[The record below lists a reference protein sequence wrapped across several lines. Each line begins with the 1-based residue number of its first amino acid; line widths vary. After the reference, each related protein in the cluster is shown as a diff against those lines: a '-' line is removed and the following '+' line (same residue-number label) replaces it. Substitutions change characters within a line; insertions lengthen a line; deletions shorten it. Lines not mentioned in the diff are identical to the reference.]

1 MQVLALKYR
10 PKHFSE
16 LVGQESVAKT
26 LSLALDNQRLA
37 NAYLFSGLRGSGK
50 TSSSRIFARAL
61 MCETGPKA
69 VPCDTCIQCQSALN
83 NHHIDIIEMDGAS
96 NRGIDDV
103 RNLIEQT
110 RYKPS
115 FGRYKI
121 FIIDEVHMFTTEAFN
136 ALLKTLEEPPSHV
149 KFLLATTDALKLP
162 ATILSRT
169 QHFRFKKIPE
179 NSVISHLKTILEKEQ
194 VSYETSALEKLAHS
208 GQGSLRDTI
217 TLLEQAINYCDNA
230 ITESKVAEMLGAI
243 DRSVLEDFFQSLI
256 NQDEARLQERYAI
269 LENYETESVLEEM
282 MLFLKAKLL
291 SPDSYSILLIERFF
305 KIIMSSLSLL
315 KEGAN
320 ASFVLLLL
328 KMKFKEALKL
338 KALDDAILE
347 LEQSKESVLKPLNQN
362 ANASKQE
369 PKSTEKIEQ
378 AERIEGTEKKEKLE
392 TRENTETLQT
402 LMLSAKDRIFHN
414 LFKQVQTLV
423 YERNYELGEVF
434 EKNIRFID
442 FDSQTK
448 TLTWESLA
456 TDKDKELLRERFKI
470 VKSIVDGVFG
480 KGENIKIA
488 LKHHLENKSTL
499 ETQEIKDFKI
509 SSLREKILPKPTI
522 ETTAETKEN
531 DTKEAV
537 GKALQTKEND
547 TKEAVG
553 KALQTKENDTKE
565 AVGKALQTKENDT
578 KEAVGKALQTK
589 ENDTKETKE
598 TQPKQA
604 PTALQEF
611 MANHSELIEEI
622 KSEFEIKSVELL

>member
-194 VSYETSALEKLAHS
+194 VSYESSALEKLAHS

-256 NQDEARLQERYAI
+256 NQDEERLQERYAI

-291 SPDSYSILLIERFF
+291 SPDTYSILLIERFF

-347 LEQSKESVLKPLNQN
+347 LEQTPFNQSPSISYN
-362 ANASKQE
+362 APKQE
-369 PKSTEKIEQ
+369 FKGTEKIEQ
-378 AERIEGTEKKEKLE
+378 VERIEGTEKREKLE
-392 TRENTETLQT
+392 KRENAETPQT
-402 LMLSAKDRIFHN
+402 PMLSAKDRIFHN

-423 YERNYELGEVF
+423 YERNYELGAVF

-456 TDKDKELLRERFKI
+456 ADKDKELLRERFKI

-488 LKHHLENKSTL
+488 LKNHLENKSARE
-499 ETQEIKDFKI
+499 ETKEIKDFKI
-509 SSLREKILPKPTI
+509 SSLREKILSQPTT

-531 DTKEAV
+531 GKEAV

-547 TKEAVG
+547 TKEV
-553 KALQTKENDTKE
+553 Q
-565 AVGKALQTKENDT
+565 
-578 KEAVGKALQTK
+578 
-589 ENDTKETKE
+589 E
-598 TQPKQA
+598 TQPKEA

>member
-194 VSYETSALEKLAHS
+194 VSYESSALEKLAHS

-269 LENYETESVLEEM
+269 LENYETEGVLEEM

-347 LEQSKESVLKPLNQN
+347 LEQTPFNQN
-362 ANASKQE
+362 HSISYNAPKQE
-369 PKSTEKIEQ
+369 FKNIEQ
-378 AERIEGTEKKEKLE
+378 REQ
-392 TRENTETLQT
+392 RENIEKRENAETPQIP
-402 LMLSAKDRIFHN
+402 MLSAKDRIFHN

-423 YERNYELGEVF
+423 YERNYELGAVF

-470 VKSIVDGVFG
+470 VKGIVDGVFG

-488 LKHHLENKSTL
+488 LKHHLENKSARE
-499 ETQEIKDFKI
+499 ETKKVKDFKI
-509 SSLREKILPKPTI
+509 SSLREKILPKPTT
-522 ETTAETKEN
+522 ETTAETKE
-531 DTKEAV
+531 TKEAV
-537 GKALQTKEND
+537 KKEVQE
-547 TKEAVG
+547 KEV
-553 KALQTKENDTKE
+553 KEKE
-565 AVGKALQTKENDT
+565 I
-578 KEAVGKALQTK
+578 K

-598 TQPKQA
+598 IQPKEA

-611 MANHSELIEEI
+611 MANHSNLIEEI

>member
-16 LVGQESVAKT
+16 LIGQESVAKT

-61 MCETGPKA
+61 MCEKGPKA
-69 VPCDTCIQCQSALN
+69 VPCDTCTQCQSALN

-194 VSYETSALEKLAHS
+194 VSYEASALEKLAHS

-338 KALDDAILE
+338 KALDDAIVE

-369 PKSTEKIEQ
+369 SKGTEKIEQ
-378 AERIEGTEKKEKLE
+378 VERIEGTEKREKLE
-392 TRENTETLQT
+392 TRENTETPQT
-402 LMLSAKDRIFHN
+402 PMLSAKDRIFHN

-423 YERNYELGEVF
+423 YERNYELGTVF

-470 VKSIVDGVFG
+470 VKGIVDGVFG

-488 LKHHLENKSTL
+488 LKNHLENKSTL
-499 ETQEIKDFKI
+499 ETQEVKEFKFPF
-509 SSLREKILPKPTI
+509 LKPQPTT

-531 DTKEAV
+531 EKEAV

-547 TKEAVG
+547 TKEV
-553 KALQTKENDTKE
+553 
-565 AVGKALQTKENDT
+565 
-578 KEAVGKALQTK
+578 
-589 ENDTKETKE
+589 KE
-598 TQPKQA
+598 TQPKEA
-604 PTALQEF
+604 PTVLQEF

>member
-61 MCETGPKA
+61 MCEEGPKA

-194 VSYETSALEKLAHS
+194 VSYESSALEKLAHS

-256 NQDEARLQERYAI
+256 NQDEARLKERYAI

-338 KALDDAILE
+338 KALDDAIVE
-347 LEQSKESVLKPLNQN
+347 LEQTPFNQN
-362 ANASKQE
+362 PSISYNAPKQE
-369 PKSTEKIEQ
+369 FKGTEKIEQ
-378 AERIEGTEKKEKLE
+378 AERIEGTEKREKLE
-392 TRENTETLQT
+392 TRENTETPQT
-402 LMLSAKDRIFHN
+402 PMLSAKDRIFHN

-423 YERNYELGEVF
+423 YERNYELGAVF

-470 VKSIVDGVFG
+470 VKGIVDGVFG

-488 LKHHLENKSTL
+488 LKNHLENKSARE
-499 ETQEIKDFKI
+499 ETKEVKI
-509 SSLREKILPKPTI
+509 SSLREKILPKPTT
-522 ETTAETKEN
+522 ETTAETKEKETKEN
-531 DTKEAV
+531 DTKEI
-537 GKALQTKEND
+537 Q
-547 TKEAVG
+547 
-553 KALQTKENDTKE
+553 
-565 AVGKALQTKENDT
+565 
-578 KEAVGKALQTK
+578 
-589 ENDTKETKE
+589 E
-598 TQPKQA
+598 TQPKET

>member
-61 MCETGPKA
+61 MCEEGPKA
-69 VPCDTCIQCQSALN
+69 VPCDTCTQCQSALN

-256 NQDEARLQERYAI
+256 NQDEVRLQERYAI

-305 KIIMSSLSLL
+305 KIIMSGLSLL

-362 ANASKQE
+362 ANAFKQE
-369 PKSTEKIEQ
+369 SKSAEKIEKP
-378 AERIEGTEKKEKLE
+378 EKK
-392 TRENTETLQT
+392 ENTETPQT
-402 LMLSAKDRIFHN
+402 PMLSAKDRIFHN

-423 YERNYELGEVF
+423 YERNYELGAVF

-456 TDKDKELLRERFKI
+456 THKDKELLRERFKI

-488 LKHHLENKSTL
+488 LKNHSENKSAL
-499 ETQEIKDFKI
+499 EEIKEFKFP
-509 SSLREKILPKPTI
+509 SLKPKPTT
-522 ETTAETKEN
+522 ETTAEMKEKETKEAIEKETKEN
-531 DTKEAV
+531 DTKEIQ
-537 GKALQTKEND
+537 KND
-547 TKEAVG
+547 TKEIQ
-553 KALQTKENDTKE
+553 KNDTKE
-565 AVGKALQTKENDT
+565 IQ
-578 KEAVGKALQTK
+578 
-589 ENDTKETKE
+589 E
-598 TQPKQA
+598 TQPKET

-611 MANHSELIEEI
+611 MANNSNLIEEI

>member
-61 MCETGPKA
+61 MCEIGPKA

-194 VSYETSALEKLAHS
+194 VSYESSALEKLAHS

-269 LENYETESVLEEM
+269 LENYETEGVLEEM

-291 SPDSYSILLIERFF
+291 SPDTYSILLIERFF

-347 LEQSKESVLKPLNQN
+347 LEQSKESVFKPLNQN
-362 ANASKQE
+362 ANAPKQE
-369 PKSTEKIEQ
+369 PKSAEKIEQ
-378 AERIEGTEKKEKLE
+378 IESIEKRESAETP
-392 TRENTETLQT
+392 QT
-402 LMLSAKDRIFHN
+402 PMLSAKDRIFHN

-423 YERNYELGEVF
+423 YERNYELGAVF

-456 TDKDKELLRERFKI
+456 ADKDKELLRERFKI

-488 LKHHLENKSTL
+488 LKNHLENKSTP
-499 ETQEIKDFKI
+499 ETQEVKEFKFPF
-509 SSLREKILPKPTI
+509 LKPQPTT
-522 ETTAETKEN
+522 ETTAEMKENEKEAVKKEIKEKEVQKNEIKEKETKEN
-531 DTKEAV
+531 DTKEV
-537 GKALQTKEND
+537 KE
-547 TKEAVG
+547 KEI
-553 KALQTKENDTKE
+553 QEI
-565 AVGKALQTKENDT
+565 
-578 KEAVGKALQTK
+578 
-589 ENDTKETKE
+589 
-598 TQPKQA
+598 QPKEA

-611 MANHSELIEEI
+611 MANHSNLIEEI

>member
-61 MCETGPKA
+61 MCEEGPKA

-194 VSYETSALEKLAHS
+194 VSYESSALEKLAHS

-269 LENYETESVLEEM
+269 LENYETEGVLEEM

-338 KALDDAILE
+338 KALDDAIVE
-347 LEQSKESVLKPLNQN
+347 LEQTPFNQSPSISYN
-362 ANASKQE
+362 APKQE
-369 PKSTEKIEQ
+369 PKS
-378 AERIEGTEKKEKLE
+378 AERIEGTEKREKLE
-392 TRENTETLQT
+392 KRENTETPQT
-402 LMLSAKDRIFHN
+402 PMLSAKDRIFHN

-423 YERNYELGEVF
+423 YERNYELGAVF

-456 TDKDKELLRERFKI
+456 ADKDKELLRERFKI

-488 LKHHLENKSTL
+488 LKHHLENKNAP
-499 ETQEIKDFKI
+499 E
-509 SSLREKILPKPTI
+509 
-522 ETTAETKEN
+522 ETKEVKEFKFPPLKPKLTTEMTAEIQEKE
-531 DTKEAV
+531 TKEAV
-537 GKALQTKEND
+537 GKEIKE
-547 TKEAVG
+547 KEVQ
-553 KALQTKENDTKE
+553 KKEVQKNE
-565 AVGKALQTKENDT
+565 
-578 KEAVGKALQTK
+578 
-589 ENDTKETKE
+589 TKETKE
-598 TQPKQA
+598 IQPKEA

-611 MANHSELIEEI
+611 IANHSELIEEI

>member
-61 MCETGPKA
+61 MCEEGPKA
-69 VPCDTCIQCQSALN
+69 VPCDTCTQCQSALN

-194 VSYETSALEKLAHS
+194 VSYESSALEKLAHS

-256 NQDEARLQERYAI
+256 NQDEAQLQERYAI

-328 KMKFKEALKL
+328 KIKFKEALKL

-347 LEQSKESVLKPLNQN
+347 LEQTKESAFQPLNQN
-362 ANASKQE
+362 ANAPKQE
-369 PKSTEKIEQ
+369 PKSAEKIEQ
-378 AERIEGTEKKEKLE
+378 AEKRESTEKIANAE
-392 TRENTETLQT
+392 TPQT
-402 LMLSAKDRIFHN
+402 PMLSAKDRIFHN

-423 YERNYELGEVF
+423 YERNYELGAVF

-456 TDKDKELLRERFKI
+456 TNKDKELLRERFKI

-480 KGENIKIA
+480 KGESIKIA
-488 LKHHLENKSTL
+488 LKNHLENKSARE
-499 ETQEIKDFKI
+499 ETKEVKDFKI
-509 SSLREKILPKPTI
+509 SSLREKILPKPTT
-522 ETTAETKEN
+522 EMTAETKEN
-531 DTKEAV
+531 ETKEAV
-537 GKALQTKEND
+537 KKEIQE
-547 TKEAVG
+547 KEVQ
-553 KALQTKENDTKE
+553 KNE
-565 AVGKALQTKENDT
+565 
-578 KEAVGKALQTK
+578 
-589 ENDTKETKE
+589 TKETKE

>member
-69 VPCDTCIQCQSALN
+69 VPCDTCTQCQSALN

-291 SPDSYSILLIERFF
+291 SPDFYSILLIERFF
-305 KIIMSSLSLL
+305 KIIMSGLSLL

-347 LEQSKESVLKPLNQN
+347 LEQSKESVLKPLGQN
-362 ANASKQE
+362 ANAFKQE
-369 PKSTEKIEQ
+369 PKSAEKIEG
-378 AERIEGTEKKEKLE
+378 AEKIEKPEKRESAEK
-392 TRENTETLQT
+392 RENAETPQT
-402 LMLSAKDRIFHN
+402 PMLSAKDRIFHN

-423 YERNYELGEVF
+423 YERNYELGAVF

-456 TDKDKELLRERFKI
+456 TNKDKELLRERFKI
-470 VKSIVDGVFG
+470 VKGIVDGVFG

-488 LKHHLENKSTL
+488 LKHHLENKSARE
-499 ETQEIKDFKI
+499 ETKEIKI
-509 SSLREKILPKPTI
+509 SSLREKILPKPTT
-522 ETTAETKEN
+522 ETTAETKEKE
-531 DTKEAV
+531 TKEKEV
-537 GKALQTKEND
+537 QEND
-547 TKEAVG
+547 TKEV
-553 KALQTKENDTKE
+553 Q
-565 AVGKALQTKENDT
+565 
-578 KEAVGKALQTK
+578 
-589 ENDTKETKE
+589 E
-598 TQPKQA
+598 TQPKEA

-611 MANHSELIEEI
+611 MANHSDLIEEI

>member
-61 MCETGPKA
+61 MCEEGPKA

-83 NHHIDIIEMDGAS
+83 NNHIDIIEMDGAS

-194 VSYETSALEKLAHS
+194 VSYESSALEKLAHS

-347 LEQSKESVLKPLNQN
+347 LEQAPFNQSPSISYN
-362 ANASKQE
+362 APKQE
-369 PKSTEKIEQ
+369 PKSAEKIENPEKRES
-378 AERIEGTEKKEKLE
+378 AETP
-392 TRENTETLQT
+392 QT
-402 LMLSAKDRIFHN
+402 PMLSAKDRIFHN

-423 YERNYELGEVF
+423 YERNYELGAVF

-456 TDKDKELLRERFKI
+456 THKDKELLRERFKI
-470 VKSIVDGVFG
+470 VKNIIDGVFG
-480 KGENIKIA
+480 KGESIKIA
-488 LKHHLENKSTL
+488 LKNQNKSAL
-499 ETQEIKDFKI
+499 EVVKELKFPY
-509 SSLREKILPKPTI
+509 SKPQPTT
-522 ETTAETKEN
+522 ETTAETKE
-531 DTKEAV
+531 KEIQKNEIKEKEV
-537 GKALQTKEND
+537 QEND
-547 TKEAVG
+547 TKEV
-553 KALQTKENDTKE
+553 Q
-565 AVGKALQTKENDT
+565 
-578 KEAVGKALQTK
+578 
-589 ENDTKETKE
+589 E
-598 TQPKQA
+598 TQPKQT

-611 MANHSELIEEI
+611 MANHSNLIEEI

>member
-61 MCETGPKA
+61 MCEEGPKS
-69 VPCDTCIQCQSALN
+69 VPCDTCTQCRSALN
-83 NHHIDIIEMDGAS
+83 NHHIDIIEIDGAS

-305 KIIMSSLSLL
+305 KIIMSGLSLL

-347 LEQSKESVLKPLNQN
+347 LEQNKESILKPLNQN
-362 ANASKQE
+362 ANAFKQE
-369 PKSTEKIEQ
+369 STDKIEKPEKRES
-378 AERIEGTEKKEKLE
+378 AETP
-392 TRENTETLQT
+392 QT
-402 LMLSAKDRIFHN
+402 PMLSAKDRIFHN

-423 YERNYELGEVF
+423 YERNYELGAVF

-456 TDKDKELLRERFKI
+456 THKDKELLRERFKI

-488 LKHHLENKSTL
+488 LKNHSENKSAL
-499 ETQEIKDFKI
+499 EEIKEFKFP
-509 SSLREKILPKPTI
+509 SLKPKPTT
-522 ETTAETKEN
+522 ETTAETKEKETKEAVEKETKEN
-531 DTKEAV
+531 DTKEI
-537 GKALQTKEND
+537 Q
-547 TKEAVG
+547 
-553 KALQTKENDTKE
+553 
-565 AVGKALQTKENDT
+565 
-578 KEAVGKALQTK
+578 
-589 ENDTKETKE
+589 E
-598 TQPKQA
+598 TQPKET

-611 MANHSELIEEI
+611 MANHSNLIEEI

>member
-61 MCETGPKA
+61 MCEEGPKA
-69 VPCDTCIQCQSALN
+69 VPCDTCTQCQSALN

-291 SPDSYSILLIERFF
+291 SPDTYSILLIERFF
-305 KIIMSSLSLL
+305 KIIMSGLSLL

-347 LEQSKESVLKPLNQN
+347 LEQSKESALKPLNKN
-362 ANASKQE
+362 ANAFKQE
-369 PKSTEKIEQ
+369 SAEKIEKPEKRES
-378 AERIEGTEKKEKLE
+378 AETP
-392 TRENTETLQT
+392 QT
-402 LMLSAKDRIFHN
+402 PMLSAKDRIFHN

-423 YERNYELGEVF
+423 YERNYELGAVF

-456 TDKDKELLRERFKI
+456 TNKDKELLIERFKI

-488 LKHHLENKSTL
+488 LKNPSENKSAR
-499 ETQEIKDFKI
+499 EEIKEFKFP
-509 SSLREKILPKPTI
+509 SLKPKPTT
-522 ETTAETKEN
+522 ETTAETKEKETKEVVEN
-531 DTKEAV
+531 DTKE
-537 GKALQTKEND
+537 KEIKEKEIKEND
-547 TKEAVG
+547 TKEV
-553 KALQTKENDTKE
+553 Q
-565 AVGKALQTKENDT
+565 
-578 KEAVGKALQTK
+578 
-589 ENDTKETKE
+589 E
-598 TQPKQA
+598 TQPKET

-611 MANHSELIEEI
+611 MANHSNLIEEI
-622 KSEFEIKSVELL
+622 KSEFKIKSVELL

>member
-61 MCETGPKA
+61 MCEEGPKA

-256 NQDEARLQERYAI
+256 NQDEARLKERYAI

-291 SPDSYSILLIERFF
+291 IPDSYSILLIERFF
-305 KIIMSSLSLL
+305 KIIMNSLSLL

-347 LEQSKESVLKPLNQN
+347 LEQSKESTFQPLNQN
-362 ANASKQE
+362 ANAPKQE
-369 PKSTEKIEQ
+369 PKS
-378 AERIEGTEKKEKLE
+378 AERIEGTEKREKLE
-392 TRENTETLQT
+392 KRENAEAPQT
-402 LMLSAKDRIFHN
+402 PMLSAKDRIFHN
-414 LFKQVQTLV
+414 LFKRVQTLV
-423 YERNYELGEVF
+423 YERNYELGAVF

-456 TDKDKELLRERFKI
+456 ADKDKELLRERFKI

-488 LKHHLENKSTL
+488 LKHHLENKSTPE
-499 ETQEIKDFKI
+499 ETKEVKDFKI
-509 SSLREKILPKPTI
+509 SSLREKILPKPTT
-522 ETTAETKEN
+522 ETTAKIQEKE
-531 DTKEAV
+531 TKEAV
-537 GKALQTKEND
+537 GKALQIKEND
-547 TKEAVG
+547 TKEV
-553 KALQTKENDTKE
+553 QEKEVQE
-565 AVGKALQTKENDT
+565 A
-578 KEAVGKALQTK
+578 
-589 ENDTKETKE
+589 
-598 TQPKQA
+598 QPKEA

>member
-61 MCETGPKA
+61 MCEEGPKA

-347 LEQSKESVLKPLNQN
+347 LEQTPFNQN
-362 ANASKQE
+362 PSISYNAPKQE
-369 PKSTEKIEQ
+369 PKSTEKREQ
-378 AERIEGTEKKEKLE
+378 AERIEGTEKREKLE
-392 TRENTETLQT
+392 KRENAETPQT
-402 LMLSAKDRIFHN
+402 PMLSAKDRIFHN

-423 YERNYELGEVF
+423 YERNYELGAVF

-470 VKSIVDGVFG
+470 VKGIVDGVFG

-488 LKHHLENKSTL
+488 LKNHLENKSARE
-499 ETQEIKDFKI
+499 ETKEIKDFKI
-509 SSLREKILPKPTI
+509 SSLKEKILPKPTT
-522 ETTAETKEN
+522 ETTAEMKEKEVQKNEIKEKEIKEN
-531 DTKEAV
+531 DTKEV
-537 GKALQTKEND
+537 Q
-547 TKEAVG
+547 
-553 KALQTKENDTKE
+553 
-565 AVGKALQTKENDT
+565 
-578 KEAVGKALQTK
+578 
-589 ENDTKETKE
+589 E

>member
-61 MCETGPKA
+61 MCEEGPKA
-69 VPCDTCIQCQSALN
+69 VPCDTCTQCQSALN

-256 NQDEARLQERYAI
+256 NQDEAQLQERYTI

-291 SPDSYSILLIERFF
+291 SPDAYSILLIERFF

-347 LEQSKESVLKPLNQN
+347 LEQNKESVLKPLNQN
-362 ANASKQE
+362 ANAFKQE
-369 PKSTEKIEQ
+369 SKSADKIEKP
-378 AERIEGTEKKEKLE
+378 EKK
-392 TRENTETLQT
+392 ENTETPQT
-402 LMLSAKDRIFHN
+402 PMLSAKDRIFHN

-423 YERNYELGEVF
+423 YERNYELGAVF

-456 TDKDKELLRERFKI
+456 THKDKELLRERFKI

-488 LKHHLENKSTL
+488 LKNHSENKSAL
-499 ETQEIKDFKI
+499 EEIKEFKFP
-509 SSLREKILPKPTI
+509 SLKPKPTT
-522 ETTAETKEN
+522 ETTAEMKEKEIKEKEIKEN
-531 DTKEAV
+531 
-537 GKALQTKEND
+537 
-547 TKEAVG
+547 
-553 KALQTKENDTKE
+553 
-565 AVGKALQTKENDT
+565 
-578 KEAVGKALQTK
+578 
-589 ENDTKETKE
+589 ETKE
-598 TQPKQA
+598 IQEIQPKET

-611 MANHSELIEEI
+611 MANHSNLIEEI

>member
-61 MCETGPKA
+61 MCEEGPKA
-69 VPCDTCIQCQSALN
+69 VPCDTCPQCQSALN

-291 SPDSYSILLIERFF
+291 SPDAYSILLIERFF
-305 KIIMSSLSLL
+305 KIIMSGLSLL

-320 ASFVLLLL
+320 ASFMLLLL

-347 LEQSKESVLKPLNQN
+347 LEQSKESALKPLNQN
-362 ANASKQE
+362 ANAFKQE
-369 PKSTEKIEQ
+369 SAEKIEKP
-378 AERIEGTEKKEKLE
+378 EKK
-392 TRENTETLQT
+392 ENTETPQT
-402 LMLSAKDRIFHN
+402 PMFSAKDRIFHN

-423 YERNYELGEVF
+423 YERNYELGAVF

-488 LKHHLENKSTL
+488 LKNHSENKSAL
-499 ETQEIKDFKI
+499 EVVKEFKFP
-509 SSLREKILPKPTI
+509 SLKPKPTT
-522 ETTAETKEN
+522 ETTAEMKEKDTKEAVEKETKEKEIQEN
-531 DTKEAV
+531 DTKEV
-537 GKALQTKEND
+537 Q
-547 TKEAVG
+547 
-553 KALQTKENDTKE
+553 
-565 AVGKALQTKENDT
+565 
-578 KEAVGKALQTK
+578 
-589 ENDTKETKE
+589 E
-598 TQPKQA
+598 TQPKET

-611 MANHSELIEEI
+611 MANNSNLIEEI

>member
-61 MCETGPKA
+61 MCEKGPKA
-69 VPCDTCIQCQSALN
+69 VPCDTCTQCQSALN

-305 KIIMSSLSLL
+305 KIIMSGLSLL

-347 LEQSKESVLKPLNQN
+347 LEQSKESVLKPLSQN
-362 ANASKQE
+362 ANAFKQE
-369 PKSTEKIEQ
+369 SAEKIE
-378 AERIEGTEKKEKLE
+378 RPEK
-392 TRENTETLQT
+392 RESTETPQT
-402 LMLSAKDRIFHN
+402 PMLSAKDRIFHN

-423 YERNYELGEVF
+423 YERNYELGAVF

-456 TDKDKELLRERFKI
+456 THKDKELLRERFKI

-488 LKHHLENKSTL
+488 LKNHSENKSAL
-499 ETQEIKDFKI
+499 EEIKEFKFP
-509 SSLREKILPKPTI
+509 SLKPKPTTK
-522 ETTAETKEN
+522 TTAEMKE
-531 DTKEAV
+531 
-537 GKALQTKEND
+537 
-547 TKEAVG
+547 
-553 KALQTKENDTKE
+553 
-565 AVGKALQTKENDT
+565 
-578 KEAVGKALQTK
+578 
-589 ENDTKETKE
+589 KETKE
-598 TQPKQA
+598 KEIQETQPKET

-611 MANHSELIEEI
+611 MANNSNLIEEI

>member
-194 VSYETSALEKLAHS
+194 VSYESSALEKLAHS

-269 LENYETESVLEEM
+269 LENYETEGVLEEM

-291 SPDSYSILLIERFF
+291 SPDTYSILLIERFF

-338 KALDDAILE
+338 KALDDAIVE
-347 LEQSKESVLKPLNQN
+347 LEQTPFNQSPSISYN
-362 ANASKQE
+362 APKQE
-369 PKSTEKIEQ
+369 FKGTEKIEQ
-378 AERIEGTEKKEKLE
+378 AERIEGREKLE
-392 TRENTETLQT
+392 KRERIETPQT
-402 LMLSAKDRIFHN
+402 PMLSAKDRIFHN

-423 YERNYELGEVF
+423 YERNYELGAVF

-456 TDKDKELLRERFKI
+456 IDKDKELLRERFKI

-488 LKHHLENKSTL
+488 LKNHLENKSAPE
-499 ETQEIKDFKI
+499 ETKEVKDFKI
-509 SSLREKILPKPTI
+509 SSLREKISPKPTT
-522 ETTAETKEN
+522 ETTAEMKEN
-531 DTKEAV
+531 EKEAV
-537 GKALQTKEND
+537 GKALQIKENNTKEVQEKEVQKND
-547 TKEAVG
+547 TKEV
-553 KALQTKENDTKE
+553 Q
-565 AVGKALQTKENDT
+565 
-578 KEAVGKALQTK
+578 
-589 ENDTKETKE
+589 E
-598 TQPKQA
+598 TQPKEA

-611 MANHSELIEEI
+611 MANHSNLIEEI

>member
-194 VSYETSALEKLAHS
+194 VSYESSALEKLAHS

-347 LEQSKESVLKPLNQN
+347 LEQTPFNQN
-362 ANASKQE
+362 PSISYNAPKQE
-369 PKSTEKIEQ
+369 PKSAERIEQ
-378 AERIEGTEKKEKLE
+378 AERIEGTEKKESAEKK
-392 TRENTETLQT
+392 ENTETPQT
-402 LMLSAKDRIFHN
+402 PMLSAKDRIFHN

-423 YERNYELGEVF
+423 YERNYELGAVF

-470 VKSIVDGVFG
+470 VKGIVDGVFG

-488 LKHHLENKSTL
+488 LKNHLENKSARE
-499 ETQEIKDFKI
+499 ETKEVKI
-509 SSLREKILPKPTI
+509 SSLREKISPKPTT
-522 ETTAETKEN
+522 ETTAETKEKE
-531 DTKEAV
+531 TKE
-537 GKALQTKEND
+537 KETKEKE
-547 TKEAVG
+547 TKE
-553 KALQTKENDTKE
+553 KETKEKETKE
-565 AVGKALQTKENDT
+565 KEI
-578 KEAVGKALQTK
+578 Q
-589 ENDTKETKE
+589 ENEIKETKE
-598 TQPKQA
+598 TQPKEI

>member
-61 MCETGPKA
+61 MCEEGPKS
-69 VPCDTCIQCQSALN
+69 VPCDTCTQCQSALN

-256 NQDEARLQERYAI
+256 NQDEVQLQERYAI

-305 KIIMSSLSLL
+305 KIIMSGLSLL

-362 ANASKQE
+362 ANAPKQE
-369 PKSTEKIEQ
+369 PKSIEKTEKP
-378 AERIEGTEKKEKLE
+378 EKKES
-392 TRENTETLQT
+392 TETPQT
-402 LMLSAKDRIFHN
+402 PMLSAKDRIFHN

-423 YERNYELGEVF
+423 YERNYELGAVF
-434 EKNIRFID
+434 EKNIHFID

-456 TDKDKELLRERFKI
+456 THKDKELLRERFKI

-488 LKHHLENKSTL
+488 LKNHSENKSAL
-499 ETQEIKDFKI
+499 EEIKEFKFP
-509 SSLREKILPKPTI
+509 SLKPKPTT

-531 DTKEAV
+531 DTKEV
-537 GKALQTKEND
+537 VEND
-547 TKEAVG
+547 TKE
-553 KALQTKENDTKE
+553 KEVQKNEIKE
-565 AVGKALQTKENDT
+565 IQ
-578 KEAVGKALQTK
+578 
-589 ENDTKETKE
+589 E
-598 TQPKQA
+598 TQPKET

-611 MANHSELIEEI
+611 MANHSDLIEEI

>member
-61 MCETGPKA
+61 MCEEGPKS
-69 VPCDTCIQCQSALN
+69 VPCDTCTQCQSALN

-110 RYKPS
+110 HYKPS

-305 KIIMSSLSLL
+305 KIIMSGLSLL

-347 LEQSKESVLKPLNQN
+347 LEQSKESALKPLNQN
-362 ANASKQE
+362 ANAFKQE
-369 PKSTEKIEQ
+369 STEKIEKP
-378 AERIEGTEKKEKLE
+378 EK
-392 TRENTETLQT
+392 RESTETPQT
-402 LMLSAKDRIFHN
+402 PMLSAKDRIFHN

-423 YERNYELGEVF
+423 YERNYELGAVF

-456 TDKDKELLRERFKI
+456 THKDKELLRERFKI

-488 LKHHLENKSTL
+488 LKNHSENKSAL
-499 ETQEIKDFKI
+499 EEIKEFKFP
-509 SSLREKILPKPTI
+509 SSKPKPTT
-522 ETTAETKEN
+522 ETTAETKE
-531 DTKEAV
+531 KEV
-537 GKALQTKEND
+537 QEND
-547 TKEAVG
+547 TKEI
-553 KALQTKENDTKE
+553 Q
-565 AVGKALQTKENDT
+565 
-578 KEAVGKALQTK
+578 
-589 ENDTKETKE
+589 E
-598 TQPKQA
+598 TQPKET

-611 MANHSELIEEI
+611 MTNHSDLIEEI

>member
-61 MCETGPKA
+61 MCEEGPKA
-69 VPCDTCIQCQSALN
+69 VPCDTCAQCQSALN

-179 NSVISHLKTILEKEQ
+179 NSVISHLKTILEKER

-256 NQDEARLQERYAI
+256 NQDEVRLKERYAI

-291 SPDSYSILLIERFF
+291 SPDIYSILLIERFF
-305 KIIMSSLSLL
+305 KIIMSGLSLL

-362 ANASKQE
+362 ANAFKQE
-369 PKSTEKIEQ
+369 SADKIEKPEKRES
-378 AERIEGTEKKEKLE
+378 AETP
-392 TRENTETLQT
+392 QT
-402 LMLSAKDRIFHN
+402 SMLSAKDRIFHN

-423 YERNYELGEVF
+423 YERNYELGAVF
-434 EKNIRFID
+434 EKKIRFID

-456 TDKDKELLRERFKI
+456 THKDKELLRERFKI

-488 LKHHLENKSTL
+488 LKNHSENKSAL
-499 ETQEIKDFKI
+499 EVVKEFKFP
-509 SSLREKILPKPTI
+509 SLKPKPTT
-522 ETTAETKEN
+522 ETTAEMKEKETKEAIEKETKEN
-531 DTKEAV
+531 DTKEI
-537 GKALQTKEND
+537 Q
-547 TKEAVG
+547 
-553 KALQTKENDTKE
+553 
-565 AVGKALQTKENDT
+565 
-578 KEAVGKALQTK
+578 
-589 ENDTKETKE
+589 E
-598 TQPKQA
+598 TQPKET

-611 MANHSELIEEI
+611 MTNHSDLIEEI

>member
-61 MCETGPKA
+61 MCEEGPKA
-69 VPCDTCIQCQSALN
+69 VPCDTCTQCQSALN

-256 NQDEARLQERYAI
+256 NQDEARLQECYAI

-291 SPDSYSILLIERFF
+291 NPDSYSILLIERFF
-305 KIIMSSLSLL
+305 KIIMSGLSLL

-347 LEQSKESVLKPLNQN
+347 LEQSKESTLKPLNQN
-362 ANASKQE
+362 ANAFKQE
-369 PKSTEKIEQ
+369 SAEKIEKPEKRES
-378 AERIEGTEKKEKLE
+378 AETP
-392 TRENTETLQT
+392 QT
-402 LMLSAKDRIFHN
+402 PMLSAKDRIFHN

-423 YERNYELGEVF
+423 YERNYELGAVF

-456 TDKDKELLRERFKI
+456 THKDKELLRERFKI

-488 LKHHLENKSTL
+488 LKNHSENKSTR
-499 ETQEIKDFKI
+499 EMVKEFKFP
-509 SSLREKILPKPTI
+509 SLKPKPTT
-522 ETTAETKEN
+522 ETAAETKEN

-537 GKALQTKEND
+537 EKETKEKEVQKND
-547 TKEAVG
+547 TKEI
-553 KALQTKENDTKE
+553 QEN
-565 AVGKALQTKENDT
+565 QP
-578 KEAVGKALQTK
+578 
-589 ENDTKETKE
+589 KET
-598 TQPKQA
+598 

-611 MANHSELIEEI
+611 MANHSDLIEEI

>member
-61 MCETGPKA
+61 MCEEGPKA
-69 VPCDTCIQCQSALN
+69 VPCDTCTQCQSALN

-256 NQDEARLQERYAI
+256 NQDEARLKERYAI

-347 LEQSKESVLKPLNQN
+347 LEQAPFNQSPSISYN
-362 ANASKQE
+362 APKQE

-378 AERIEGTEKKEKLE
+378 AERIEGTEKKESAEKK
-392 TRENTETLQT
+392 ENTETPQT
-402 LMLSAKDRIFHN
+402 PMLSAKDRIFHN

-423 YERNYELGEVF
+423 YERNYELGAVF

-456 TDKDKELLRERFKI
+456 TNKDKELLRERFKI

-488 LKHHLENKSTL
+488 LKNQNKSAL
-499 ETQEIKDFKI
+499 EVVKEFKFL
-509 SSLREKILPKPTI
+509 SSKPKPTT
-522 ETTAETKEN
+522 ETTAETKEKE
-531 DTKEAV
+531 TKE
-537 GKALQTKEND
+537 KETKEVQEND
-547 TKEAVG
+547 TKEV
-553 KALQTKENDTKE
+553 Q
-565 AVGKALQTKENDT
+565 
-578 KEAVGKALQTK
+578 
-589 ENDTKETKE
+589 E

-611 MANHSELIEEI
+611 MANHSNLIEEI

>member
-61 MCETGPKA
+61 MCEEGPKA

-194 VSYETSALEKLAHS
+194 VSYESSALEKLAHS

-269 LENYETESVLEEM
+269 LENYETEGVLEEM

-291 SPDSYSILLIERFF
+291 SPDTYSILLIERFF

-338 KALDDAILE
+338 KALDDAIVE
-347 LEQSKESVLKPLNQN
+347 LEQAPFNQSPSISYN
-362 ANASKQE
+362 APKQE
-369 PKSTEKIEQ
+369 FKNIEKREKIEQ
-378 AERIEGTEKKEKLE
+378 RESIEKRESAETP
-392 TRENTETLQT
+392 QT
-402 LMLSAKDRIFHN
+402 PMLSAKDRIFHN

-423 YERNYELGEVF
+423 YERNYELGAVF

-456 TDKDKELLRERFKI
+456 ADKDKELLRERFKI

-488 LKHHLENKSTL
+488 LKHHLENKNAPE
-499 ETQEIKDFKI
+499 ETKEVKEFKFPP
-509 SSLREKILPKPTI
+509 LKPKLTT
-522 ETTAETKEN
+522 ETTAEMQEKE
-531 DTKEAV
+531 TKEAV

-547 TKEAVG
+547 TKEVQE
-553 KALQTKENDTKE
+553 KEIKENE
-565 AVGKALQTKENDT
+565 I
-578 KEAVGKALQTK
+578 
-589 ENDTKETKE
+589 KETKE
-598 TQPKQA
+598 TQPKEA

>member
-61 MCETGPKA
+61 MCEEGPKS
-69 VPCDTCIQCQSALN
+69 VPCDTCTQCQSALN

-256 NQDEARLQERYAI
+256 NQDEVRLQERYAI

-305 KIIMSSLSLL
+305 KIIMSGLSLL

-362 ANASKQE
+362 ANAFKQE
-369 PKSTEKIEQ
+369 SAEKIEKPEKRKS
-378 AERIEGTEKKEKLE
+378 AETP
-392 TRENTETLQT
+392 QT
-402 LMLSAKDRIFHN
+402 PMLSAKDRIFHN

-423 YERNYELGEVF
+423 YERNYELGAVF

-456 TDKDKELLRERFKI
+456 THKDKELLRERFKI

-488 LKHHLENKSTL
+488 LKNHSENKSAK
-499 ETQEIKDFKI
+499 EVVKEFKFP
-509 SSLREKILPKPTI
+509 SLKPKPTT
-522 ETTAETKEN
+522 ETAAETKEN

-537 GKALQTKEND
+537 EKETKEKEVQKND
-547 TKEAVG
+547 TKEV
-553 KALQTKENDTKE
+553 Q
-565 AVGKALQTKENDT
+565 
-578 KEAVGKALQTK
+578 
-589 ENDTKETKE
+589 E
-598 TQPKQA
+598 TQPKET

-611 MANHSELIEEI
+611 MANHSNLIEEI

>member
-194 VSYETSALEKLAHS
+194 VSYESSALEKLAHS

-347 LEQSKESVLKPLNQN
+347 LEQTPFNQSPSISYN
-362 ANASKQE
+362 APKQE
-369 PKSTEKIEQ
+369 FKNIEQREKIEQ
-378 AERIEGTEKKEKLE
+378 IENIEK
-392 TRENTETLQT
+392 RENAETLQT
-402 LMLSAKDRIFHN
+402 PMLSAKDRIFHN

-423 YERNYELGEVF
+423 YERNYELGAVF

-456 TDKDKELLRERFKI
+456 ADKDKELLRERFKI

-488 LKHHLENKSTL
+488 LKHHLENKSARE
-499 ETQEIKDFKI
+499 ETKEVKDFKI
-509 SSLREKILPKPTI
+509 SSLREKILSQPTI

-547 TKEAVG
+547 TKEVQE
-553 KALQTKENDTKE
+553 KEIKENE
-565 AVGKALQTKENDT
+565 
-578 KEAVGKALQTK
+578 
-589 ENDTKETKE
+589 TKETKE
-598 TQPKQA
+598 AKPKEA

>member
-61 MCETGPKA
+61 MCEEGPKA
-69 VPCDTCIQCQSALN
+69 VPCDTCTQCQSALN

-291 SPDSYSILLIERFF
+291 SPDTYSILLIERFF
-305 KIIMSSLSLL
+305 KIIMSGLSLL

-362 ANASKQE
+362 ANTFKQE
-369 PKSTEKIEQ
+369 PKSAEEIKKPEKRES
-378 AERIEGTEKKEKLE
+378 AETP
-392 TRENTETLQT
+392 QT
-402 LMLSAKDRIFHN
+402 PMLSAKDRIFHN

-423 YERNYELGEVF
+423 YERNYELGAVF
-434 EKNIRFID
+434 EKNIRFVD

-456 TDKDKELLRERFKI
+456 THKDKELLRERFKI

-488 LKHHLENKSTL
+488 LKNHSENKSAL
-499 ETQEIKDFKI
+499 EVVKEFKFP
-509 SSLREKILPKPTI
+509 SLKPQPTT
-522 ETTAETKEN
+522 ETTAETKE
-531 DTKEAV
+531 
-537 GKALQTKEND
+537 
-547 TKEAVG
+547 
-553 KALQTKENDTKE
+553 
-565 AVGKALQTKENDT
+565 
-578 KEAVGKALQTK
+578 
-589 ENDTKETKE
+589 KETKE
-598 TQPKQA
+598 KETKEKETKEVQETQPKET

-611 MANHSELIEEI
+611 MANHSNLIEEI

>member
-61 MCETGPKA
+61 MCEKGPKA
-69 VPCDTCIQCQSALN
+69 VPCDTCTQCQSALN

-305 KIIMSSLSLL
+305 KIIMSGLSLL

-347 LEQSKESVLKPLNQN
+347 LEQNKESVLKPLNQN
-362 ANASKQE
+362 ANAFKQE
-369 PKSTEKIEQ
+369 LKSAEKIEKPEKRES
-378 AERIEGTEKKEKLE
+378 AETP
-392 TRENTETLQT
+392 QT
-402 LMLSAKDRIFHN
+402 PMLSAKDRIFHN

-423 YERNYELGEVF
+423 YERNYELGVVF

-456 TDKDKELLRERFKI
+456 THKDKELLRERFKI

-488 LKHHLENKSTL
+488 LKNHSENKSTR
-499 ETQEIKDFKI
+499 EVVKEFKFP
-509 SSLREKILPKPTI
+509 SLKPKPTT

-531 DTKEAV
+531 DTKEV
-537 GKALQTKEND
+537 VEND
-547 TKEAVG
+547 TKEKEVQ
-553 KALQTKENDTKE
+553 KNKTKEIQETQ
-565 AVGKALQTKENDT
+565 L
-578 KEAVGKALQTK
+578 
-589 ENDTKETKE
+589 KET
-598 TQPKQA
+598 

-611 MANHSELIEEI
+611 MTNHSDLIEEI

>member
-61 MCETGPKA
+61 MCEEGPKA

-194 VSYETSALEKLAHS
+194 VSYESSALEKLAHS

-269 LENYETESVLEEM
+269 LENYETEGVLEEM

-291 SPDSYSILLIERFF
+291 SPDFYSILLIERFF

-362 ANASKQE
+362 ANAPKQE
-369 PKSTEKIEQ
+369 PKS
-378 AERIEGTEKKEKLE
+378 AERIEGTEKKESAEKKENAE
-392 TRENTETLQT
+392 TPQT
-402 LMLSAKDRIFHN
+402 PMLSAKDRIFHN

-423 YERNYELGEVF
+423 YERNYELGAVF

-456 TDKDKELLRERFKI
+456 TNKDKELLRERFKI
-470 VKSIVDGVFG
+470 VKGIVDGVFG

-488 LKHHLENKSTL
+488 LKHHLENKSAL
-499 ETQEIKDFKI
+499 EEVKEFKFPY
-509 SSLREKILPKPTI
+509 SKPKPTT
-522 ETTAETKEN
+522 ETTAETKE
-531 DTKEAV
+531 
-537 GKALQTKEND
+537 
-547 TKEAVG
+547 
-553 KALQTKENDTKE
+553 
-565 AVGKALQTKENDT
+565 
-578 KEAVGKALQTK
+578 
-589 ENDTKETKE
+589 KETKE
-598 TQPKQA
+598 AAEKETKEKEIQKKEIQEIQPKEA

-611 MANHSELIEEI
+611 MANHSNLIEEI

>member
-194 VSYETSALEKLAHS
+194 VSYENSALEKLAHS

-230 ITESKVAEMLGAI
+230 ITESKVAAMLGAI

-269 LENYETESVLEEM
+269 LENYETEGVLEEM

-291 SPDSYSILLIERFF
+291 SPDTYSILLIERFF

-338 KALDDAILE
+338 KALDDAIVE
-347 LEQSKESVLKPLNQN
+347 LEQTPFNQSPSISYN
-362 ANASKQE
+362 APKQE
-369 PKSTEKIEQ
+369 PKS
-378 AERIEGTEKKEKLE
+378 AERIGGTEK
-392 TRENTETLQT
+392 RENAETPQT
-402 LMLSAKDRIFHN
+402 PMLSAKDRIFHN

-423 YERNYELGEVF
+423 YERNYELGVVF

-456 TDKDKELLRERFKI
+456 ADKDKELLRERFKI
-470 VKSIVDGVFG
+470 VKGIVDGVFG
-480 KGENIKIA
+480 KGESIKIA
-488 LKHHLENKSTL
+488 LKNHLENKSAPE
-499 ETQEIKDFKI
+499 ETKEVKEFKFPP
-509 SSLREKILPKPTI
+509 LKPKLTT
-522 ETTAETKEN
+522 ETTAETKEKE
-531 DTKEAV
+531 TKEAV
-537 GKALQTKEND
+537 KKALQTKEND
-547 TKEAVG
+547 TKEV
-553 KALQTKENDTKE
+553 Q
-565 AVGKALQTKENDT
+565 
-578 KEAVGKALQTK
+578 
-589 ENDTKETKE
+589 E
-598 TQPKQA
+598 TQPKEA

-611 MANHSELIEEI
+611 MANHSNLIEEI

>member
-61 MCETGPKA
+61 MCEEGPKA

-347 LEQSKESVLKPLNQN
+347 LEQTPFNQSPSISYN
-362 ANASKQE
+362 APKQE
-369 PKSTEKIEQ
+369 PKSAEKIEKP
-378 AERIEGTEKKEKLE
+378 EKKES
-392 TRENTETLQT
+392 TETPQT
-402 LMLSAKDRIFHN
+402 PMLSVKDRIFHN

-423 YERNYELGEVF
+423 YERNYELGAVF

-456 TDKDKELLRERFKI
+456 TNKDKELLRERFKI
-470 VKSIVDGVFG
+470 VKGIVDGVFG

-488 LKHHLENKSTL
+488 LKHHLENKSARE
-499 ETQEIKDFKI
+499 ETKEIKI
-509 SSLREKILPKPTI
+509 SSLREKILPKPTT
-522 ETTAETKEN
+522 ETTAEMKEKEVQKNEIKEKETKEN
-531 DTKEAV
+531 DTKEV
-537 GKALQTKEND
+537 Q
-547 TKEAVG
+547 
-553 KALQTKENDTKE
+553 
-565 AVGKALQTKENDT
+565 
-578 KEAVGKALQTK
+578 
-589 ENDTKETKE
+589 E
-598 TQPKQA
+598 TQPKEA

-611 MANHSELIEEI
+611 MANHSNLIEEI

>member
-61 MCETGPKA
+61 MCEEGPKA
-69 VPCDTCIQCQSALN
+69 VPCDTCTQCQSALN

-291 SPDSYSILLIERFF
+291 SPDAYSILLIERFF

-347 LEQSKESVLKPLNQN
+347 LEQSKESALKPLNQN
-362 ANASKQE
+362 ANAFKQE
-369 PKSTEKIEQ
+369 SAEKIEKPEKREG
-378 AERIEGTEKKEKLE
+378 AETP
-392 TRENTETLQT
+392 QT
-402 LMLSAKDRIFHN
+402 PMLSAKDRIFHN

-423 YERNYELGEVF
+423 YERNYELGAVF

-448 TLTWESLA
+448 ILTWESLA
-456 TDKDKELLRERFKI
+456 THKDKELLRERFKI

-488 LKHHLENKSTL
+488 LKNHSENKSAL
-499 ETQEIKDFKI
+499 EVVKEFKFP
-509 SSLREKILPKPTI
+509 SLKPKPTT

-531 DTKEAV
+531 ETKEAV
-537 GKALQTKEND
+537 E
-547 TKEAVG
+547 
-553 KALQTKENDTKE
+553 
-565 AVGKALQTKENDT
+565 
-578 KEAVGKALQTK
+578 
-589 ENDTKETKE
+589 KETKE
-598 TQPKQA
+598 KEVQKTQPKEA

-611 MANHSELIEEI
+611 MANNSNLIEEI

>member
-61 MCETGPKA
+61 MCEEGPKA

-194 VSYETSALEKLAHS
+194 VSYEASALEKLAHS

-256 NQDEARLQERYAI
+256 NQDEARLKERYAI

-347 LEQSKESVLKPLNQN
+347 LEQSKESVFQPLNQN

-369 PKSTEKIEQ
+369 FKSTERIEQ
-378 AERIEGTEKKEKLE
+378 AERIEKLE
-392 TRENTETLQT
+392 KRESAKTPQT
-402 LMLSAKDRIFHN
+402 PMLSAKDRIFHN

-423 YERNYELGEVF
+423 YERNYELGAVF
-434 EKNIRFID
+434 EKNICFID

-480 KGENIKIA
+480 KGESIKIA
-488 LKHHLENKSTL
+488 LKNHLENKSARE
-499 ETQEIKDFKI
+499 ETKEVKDFKI
-509 SSLREKILPKPTI
+509 SSLREKILPKPTT
-522 ETTAETKEN
+522 ETTAETKEKEIKEAAEKE
-531 DTKEAV
+531 TKEKEV
-537 GKALQTKEND
+537 QEND
-547 TKEAVG
+547 TKEV
-553 KALQTKENDTKE
+553 Q
-565 AVGKALQTKENDT
+565 
-578 KEAVGKALQTK
+578 
-589 ENDTKETKE
+589 E

-611 MANHSELIEEI
+611 MANHSNLIEEI

>member
-194 VSYETSALEKLAHS
+194 VSYESSALEKLAHS

-256 NQDEARLQERYAI
+256 NQDEARLKERYAI

-338 KALDDAILE
+338 KALDDAIVE
-347 LEQSKESVLKPLNQN
+347 LEQTPFNQN
-362 ANASKQE
+362 PSISYNDSKQE

-402 LMLSAKDRIFHN
+402 PMLSAKDRIFHN

-423 YERNYELGEVF
+423 YERNYELGAVF

-456 TDKDKELLRERFKI
+456 TNKDKELLRERFKI

-480 KGENIKIA
+480 KGESIKIA
-488 LKHHLENKSTL
+488 LKNHLENKSAPK
-499 ETQEIKDFKI
+499 ETKEVKDFKI
-509 SSLREKILPKPTI
+509 SSLREKILPKPTT
-522 ETTAETKEN
+522 ETTAEMKEKEVQKKETKEKEIQKKEIKEN
-531 DTKEAV
+531 DTKEV
-537 GKALQTKEND
+537 Q
-547 TKEAVG
+547 
-553 KALQTKENDTKE
+553 
-565 AVGKALQTKENDT
+565 
-578 KEAVGKALQTK
+578 
-589 ENDTKETKE
+589 E
-598 TQPKQA
+598 TQPKET

-611 MANHSELIEEI
+611 MANHSNLIEEI

>member
-194 VSYETSALEKLAHS
+194 VSYESSALEKLAHS

-256 NQDEARLQERYAI
+256 NQDEARLQECYAI
-269 LENYETESVLEEM
+269 LENYETEGVLEEM

-291 SPDSYSILLIERFF
+291 SPDTYSILLIERFF

-338 KALDDAILE
+338 KALDDAIVE
-347 LEQSKESVLKPLNQN
+347 LEQTPFNQSPSISYN
-362 ANASKQE
+362 APKQE
-369 PKSTEKIEQ
+369 SKNIEKREKIEQ
-378 AERIEGTEKKEKLE
+378 IESIEKRESAETP
-392 TRENTETLQT
+392 QT
-402 LMLSAKDRIFHN
+402 PMLSAKDRIFHN

-423 YERNYELGEVF
+423 YERNYELGAVF

-480 KGENIKIA
+480 KGESIKIA
-488 LKHHLENKSTL
+488 LKHHLENKSAPE
-499 ETQEIKDFKI
+499 ETKEVKDFKI
-509 SSLREKILPKPTI
+509 SSLREKILPKPTT
-522 ETTAETKEN
+522 ETTAEMKEKE
-531 DTKEAV
+531 TKEAV
-537 GKALQTKEND
+537 KKALQTKEND
-547 TKEAVG
+547 TKEV
-553 KALQTKENDTKE
+553 KEKEIKENE
-565 AVGKALQTKENDT
+565 
-578 KEAVGKALQTK
+578 
-589 ENDTKETKE
+589 TKETKE
-598 TQPKQA
+598 AQPKEA

>member
-61 MCETGPKA
+61 MCEEGPKA

-194 VSYETSALEKLAHS
+194 VSYESSALEKLAHS

-269 LENYETESVLEEM
+269 LENYETEGVLEEM

-338 KALDDAILE
+338 KALDDAIVE
-347 LEQSKESVLKPLNQN
+347 LEQAPFNQSPSISYN
-362 ANASKQE
+362 APKQE
-369 PKSTEKIEQ
+369 PKSTE
-378 AERIEGTEKKEKLE
+378 RIEGREKLE
-392 TRENTETLQT
+392 KRENTEAPQT
-402 LMLSAKDRIFHN
+402 PMLSAKDRIFHN

-423 YERNYELGEVF
+423 YERNYELGAVF

-456 TDKDKELLRERFKI
+456 ADKDKELLREHVKI
-470 VKSIVDGVFG
+470 VKGIVDGVFG

-488 LKHHLENKSTL
+488 LKNHLENKSTRE
-499 ETQEIKDFKI
+499 ETKEVKDFKI
-509 SSLREKILPKPTI
+509 SSLREKILPKPTT
-522 ETTAETKEN
+522 ETTAEMKEKEIKEAAEKETKEKEVQEN
-531 DTKEAV
+531 DTKEV
-537 GKALQTKEND
+537 QEI
-547 TKEAVG
+547 
-553 KALQTKENDTKE
+553 
-565 AVGKALQTKENDT
+565 
-578 KEAVGKALQTK
+578 
-589 ENDTKETKE
+589 
-598 TQPKQA
+598 QPKEA

>member
-61 MCETGPKA
+61 MCEEGPKA

-194 VSYETSALEKLAHS
+194 VSYESSALEKLAHS

-347 LEQSKESVLKPLNQN
+347 LEQTKESAFQPLNQN
-362 ANASKQE
+362 ANAPKQE
-369 PKSTEKIEQ
+369 PKSAEKREKP
-378 AERIEGTEKKEKLE
+378 EKKENAE
-392 TRENTETLQT
+392 TPQT
-402 LMLSAKDRIFHN
+402 PMLSAKDRIFHN

-423 YERNYELGEVF
+423 YERNYELGVVF

-456 TDKDKELLRERFKI
+456 TNKDKELLRERFKI

-488 LKHHLENKSTL
+488 LKNYSENKSVL
-499 ETQEIKDFKI
+499 EETKEFKFPY
-509 SSLREKILPKPTI
+509 SKPNPTT
-522 ETTAETKEN
+522 ETTAETKEKE
-531 DTKEAV
+531 TKEAAE
-537 GKALQTKEND
+537 KETKEKEVQEND
-547 TKEAVG
+547 TKEI
-553 KALQTKENDTKE
+553 Q
-565 AVGKALQTKENDT
+565 
-578 KEAVGKALQTK
+578 
-589 ENDTKETKE
+589 E
-598 TQPKQA
+598 TQPKEA

-611 MANHSELIEEI
+611 MANHSNLIEEI

>member
-194 VSYETSALEKLAHS
+194 VSYEASALEKLAHS

-230 ITESKVAEMLGAI
+230 ITEGKVAEMLGAI

-362 ANASKQE
+362 SNAPKQE
-369 PKSTEKIEQ
+369 PKSAERIEQ
-378 AERIEGTEKKEKLE
+378 AERIEGTEK
-392 TRENTETLQT
+392 RESAERIESTETPQT
-402 LMLSAKDRIFHN
+402 PMLSAKDRIFHN

-423 YERNYELGEVF
+423 YERNYELGAVF

-470 VKSIVDGVFG
+470 VKGIVDSVFG

-488 LKHHLENKSTL
+488 LKNHLENKSARE
-499 ETQEIKDFKI
+499 ETKEVKDFKI
-509 SSLREKILPKPTI
+509 SSLREKISPKPTT
-522 ETTAETKEN
+522 ETTAEMQENETKEAVKKEIKEKEIQKKETKEN
-531 DTKEAV
+531 DTKEV
-537 GKALQTKEND
+537 Q
-547 TKEAVG
+547 
-553 KALQTKENDTKE
+553 
-565 AVGKALQTKENDT
+565 
-578 KEAVGKALQTK
+578 
-589 ENDTKETKE
+589 E
-598 TQPKQA
+598 TQPKES

-611 MANHSELIEEI
+611 IANHSNLIEEI

>member
-61 MCETGPKA
+61 MCEEGPKA

-194 VSYETSALEKLAHS
+194 VSYESSALEKLAHS

-230 ITESKVAEMLGAI
+230 ITESKVAAMLGAI

-269 LENYETESVLEEM
+269 LENYETEGVLEEM

-347 LEQSKESVLKPLNQN
+347 LEQTPFNQN
-362 ANASKQE
+362 PSISYNASKQE
-369 PKSTEKIEQ
+369 PKS
-378 AERIEGTEKKEKLE
+378 AERIEGTEKRESTEKIASA
-392 TRENTETLQT
+392 ETLQT
-402 LMLSAKDRIFHN
+402 PMLSAKDRIFHN

-423 YERNYELGEVF
+423 YERNYELGAVF

-456 TDKDKELLRERFKI
+456 ADKDKELLRERFKI
-470 VKSIVDGVFG
+470 VKGIVDSVFG

-488 LKHHLENKSTL
+488 LKNHLENKSARE
-499 ETQEIKDFKI
+499 ETKEVKI
-509 SSLREKILPKPTI
+509 SSLREKILPQPTT
-522 ETTAETKEN
+522 ETTAEMKEKEVQKNEIKEKEIKEKEVQEN
-531 DTKEAV
+531 DTKEI
-537 GKALQTKEND
+537 Q
-547 TKEAVG
+547 
-553 KALQTKENDTKE
+553 
-565 AVGKALQTKENDT
+565 
-578 KEAVGKALQTK
+578 
-589 ENDTKETKE
+589 E
-598 TQPKQA
+598 TQPKEA